1 MNIADSM
8 AMTTDRFR
16 PGARRSLLALFGCLL
31 AAAGFAT
38 AARADQDMEIRI
50 RNLGPA
56 LDAYV
61 SKGMKDF
68 DSPGVAI
75 GIVTSDRLYF
85 LKGYG
90 VRRKGGEKVD
100 TKTVFQIGSTT
111 KAFLATTMAIAADRG
126 KLDWD
131 ARIVDLDDG
140 FEMKD
145 PWVTRE
151 FRVSDLLAQRSG
163 MPPSAN
169 DVMGMLGV
177 DQAGMVRAMRFV
189 EPVSS
194 FRSTFAYTNVT
205 HMLAQ
210 RIVARQFSA
219 PNWDTVVR
227 TEIFGPLGM
236 KDSSFTAEAIEAAP
250 NHTQGYRWTPQGTVE
265 VPFTPIFPYD
275 FGAAGAINSTIEDLG
290 PWVRLH
296 LAEGKFEGKEIVSA
310 KNLAVTKT
318 PRTGIGPT
326 LAYAMG
332 WVIQS
337 TPNGRIVWH
346 NGGTTAYGAFI
357 GMAPDKDIGVI
368 VLTNETNVG
377 LPDAIGEW
385 TLDRLLGNPEIDH
398 VAERL
403 KAANAAFAQDGKA
416 GASPAV
422 RQPATVLAPLAGDY
436 VNDSF
441 GHAKVSEDGAGL
453 SVEILAT
460 GAKLKLADQGGQAF
474 VVTLVPEGRFQGV
487 AENIG
492 PTPIGIAQFEVDQ
505 SGGIGGFTFISGDN
519 NQRYPF
525 RRR

>member
-1 MNIADSM
+1 MNFGGFFDA
-8 AMTTDRFR
+8 TRLVF
-16 PGARRSLLALFGCLL
+16 ARRHTLPFL
-31 AAAGFAT
+31 AALIFWIPQT
-38 AARADQDMEIRI
+38 QTTRADQDMEIRI

-61 SKGMKDF
+61 AKGMKDF
-68 DSPGVAI
+68 DNPGAAV

-90 VRRKGGEKVD
+90 VRKKGGEKVD

-111 KAFLATTMAIAADRG
+111 KAFLATTMAIAADRK

-131 ARIVDLDDG
+131 ARVIDLDPD
-140 FEMKD
+140 FQMKD

-151 FRVSDLLAQRSG
+151 FRVSDLLAQHSSL
-163 MPPSAN
+163 PPSAN
-169 DVMGMLGV
+169 DVMGLLGV

-219 PNWDTVVR
+219 PDWDSVVR
-227 TEIFGPLGM
+227 KEIFGPLGM
-236 KDSSFTAEAIEAAP
+236 KDSSFTAEAIQAAT
-250 NHTQGYRWTPQGTVE
+250 NHTEGYRWTPQGTVE
-265 VPFTPIFPYD
+265 VPFTPIFPYG

-296 LAEGKFEGKEIVSA
+296 LANGKFEGKEIVSA
-310 KNLAVTKT
+310 KNLAITKT
-318 PRTGIGPT
+318 PRTGMNET
-326 LAYAMG
+326 LTYAMG
-332 WVIQS
+332 WVVQS

-357 GMAPDKDIGVI
+357 GMAPDKDVGVI

-377 LPDAIGEW
+377 LPDAMGEW
-385 TLDRLLGNPEIDH
+385 ILDRLLGNPEVDH

-403 KAANAAFAQDGKA
+403 KAAKVAFAQGEKA
-416 GASPAV
+416 GAPPAA
-422 RQPATVLAPLAGDY
+422 RQPATMLTPLLGDY

-441 GHAKVSEDGAGL
+441 GHARVSEDGAAL

-460 GAKLKLADQGGQAF
+460 GAKLKLADRGGQAF
-474 VVTLVPEGRFQGV
+474 AVTLVPEGRFQAI
-487 AENIG
+487 AENLG
-492 PTPIGIAQFEVDQ
+492 PTPIGMAQFEVDQ

-525 RRR
+525 LR

>member
-1 MNIADSM
+1 MIF
-8 AMTTDRFR
+8 DRSIGSRGMFGGR
-16 PGARRSLLALFGCLL
+16 LRYALLLVAALAVLAPGAVRDAS
-31 AAAGFAT
+31 
-38 AARADQDMEIRI
+38 ADEAMELRI
-50 RNLGPA
+50 RDLA
-56 LDAYV
+56 IRLDGYV
-61 SKGMKDF
+61 AKGMKDF
-68 DSPGVAI
+68 DNPGLAI
-75 GIVTSDRLYF
+75 GIVTGDKLYF
-85 LKGYG
+85 SRGYG
-90 VRRKGGEKVD
+90 VRKKGGEPVD
-100 TKTVFQIGSTT
+100 TRTVFQIGSTT
-111 KAFLATTMAIAADRG
+111 KAFLATTMAIAADRE
-126 KLDWD
+126 KLAWD

-140 FEMKD
+140 FQMKD

-151 FRVSDLLAQRSG
+151 FRVSDLLAQHSS

-169 DVMGMLGV
+169 DLMGMLGV

-219 PNWDTVVR
+219 PDWDTVVR
-227 TEIFGPLGM
+227 KEIFGPLGM
-236 KDSSFTAEAIEAAP
+236 QNSSFTAEAIQAAP
-250 NHTQGYRWTPQGTVE
+250 NHTEGYRWTPQGTVE
-265 VPFTPIFPYD
+265 VPFTPIFPYG

-296 LAEGKFEGKEIVSA
+296 LANGKFEGKEIVTA

-318 PRTGIGPT
+318 PRTGMNET
-326 LAYAMG
+326 LTYAMG

-357 GMAPDKDIGVI
+357 GMAPDKDVGVI

-377 LPDAIGEW
+377 LPDAMGEW
-385 TLDRLLGNPEIDH
+385 ILDRLLGNPEVDH

-403 KAANAAFAQDGKA
+403 KAANAAFAEGEKA
-416 GASPAV
+416 GAPPAV

-436 VNDSF
+436 ANDSL
-441 GHAKVSEDGAGL
+441 GQAKVSEDGAGL
-453 SVEILAT
+453 SVEISAT

-474 VVTLVPEGRFQGV
+474 AVTLVPEGRFQGI
-487 AENIG
+487 AENLG

-519 NQRYPF
+519 GQKYPF
-525 RRR
+525 MRR

>member
-1 MNIADSM
+1 MNFGGFFDA
-8 AMTTDRFR
+8 ARFVS
-16 PGARRSLLALFGCLL
+16 ARRHALPFL
-31 AAAGFAT
+31 AALILWALPAQL
-38 AARADQDMEIRI
+38 ARADQDMEIRI

-61 SKGMKDF
+61 AKGMKDF
-68 DSPGVAI
+68 DNPGAAV

-90 VRRKGGEKVD
+90 VRRKGGEPVD

-111 KAFLATTMAIAADRG
+111 KAFLATTMAIASDRG

-131 ARIVDLDDG
+131 ARIVDLDDD

-151 FRVSDLLAQRSG
+151 FRVSDLLAQHSS

-194 FRSTFAYTNVT
+194 FRSAFAYTNVT

-210 RIVARQFSA
+210 RIVARQFGA
-219 PNWDTVVR
+219 TDWDTVVR
-227 TEIFGPLGM
+227 NEIFGPLGM
-236 KDSSFTAEAIEAAP
+236 KDSSFTADAIQAAP
-250 NHTQGYRWTPQGTVE
+250 NHTEGYRWTPQGTVE
-265 VPFTPIFPYD
+265 VPFTPIFPYG
-275 FGAAGAINSTIEDLG
+275 FGAAGSINSTVEDLG

-296 LAEGKFEGKEIVSA
+296 LANGKFEGREIVSA

-318 PRTGIGPT
+318 PRTGMNET
-326 LAYAMG
+326 LTYAMG

-357 GMAPDKDIGVI
+357 GMAPDKDVGVI

-377 LPDAIGEW
+377 LPDAMGEW
-385 TLDRLLGNPEIDH
+385 ILDRLLGNPEVDH

-403 KAANAAFAQDGKA
+403 KAAKAAFAEVEKA
-416 GASPAV
+416 SAPPAV

-436 VNDSF
+436 ANDSL
-441 GHAKVSEDGAGL
+441 GHAKVSEDGPGL

-460 GAKLKLADQGGQAF
+460 GAKLKLADRGGQAF
-474 VVTLVPEGRFQGV
+474 DVTLVPEGRFQGI

-505 SGGIGGFTFISGDN
+505 SGAIGGFSFISGDN
-519 NQRYPF
+519 GQKYPF
-525 RRR
+525 TRH

>member
-1 MNIADSM
+1 MGFH
-8 AMTTDRFR
+8 RFFGAGR
-16 PGARRSLLALFGCLL
+16 FVLARRGALRVLATLIVWTLG
-31 AAAGFAT
+31 AT
-38 AARADQDMEIRI
+38 QGARADEAMEIRI
-50 RNLGPA
+50 RDLA
-56 LDAYV
+56 IRLDAYV
-61 SKGMKDF
+61 TKGMKDF
-68 DSPGVAI
+68 DSPGAAI

-90 VRRKGGEKVD
+90 VRRKGGEPVD

-126 KLDWD
+126 NLDWD
-131 ARIVDLDDG
+131 ARVADLDPD
-140 FEMKD
+140 FQMKD
-145 PWVTRE
+145 PWVTSA

-169 DVMGMLGV
+169 DVMGILGV

-219 PNWDTVVR
+219 PDWDSVVR
-227 TEIFGPLGM
+227 KEIFGPLGM
-236 KDSSFTAEAIEAAP
+236 QNSSFTAEAIQAAP
-250 NHTQGYRWTPQGTVE
+250 NHTEGYRWTPQGSVE
-265 VPFTPIFPYD
+265 VPFTPIFPYG

-296 LAEGKFEGKEIVSA
+296 LANGKFEGKEIVSA
-310 KNLAVTKT
+310 KNLGVTKT
-318 PRTGIGPT
+318 PRTGMSDR

-337 TPNGRIVWH
+337 TPNGRLVWH

-357 GMAPDKDIGVI
+357 GMAPDKDVGVI

-385 TLDRLLGNPEIDH
+385 TLDRLLGNPEVDH

-403 KAANAAFAQDGKA
+403 KAAKAAFAQDEKA
-416 GASPAV
+416 GAAPAT
-422 RQPATVLAPLAGDY
+422 RQAATVLPPLVGDY

-441 GHAKVSEDGAGL
+441 GQVTVSEAEAGL
-453 SVEILAT
+453 LVELKET
-460 GAKLKLADQGGQAF
+460 GAKLKLDDLGGQAF
-474 VVTLVPEGRFQGV
+474 SVTLVPEGRFAAI
-487 AENIG
+487 AENLG
-492 PTPIGIAQFEVDQ
+492 PTSIGVAQFEVGLD
-505 SGGIGGFTFISGDN
+505 GGISGFRFASADN
-519 NQRYPF
+519 GQPYPF
-525 RRR
+525 KRR

>member
-1 MNIADSM
+1 MNFG
-8 AMTTDRFR
+8 RFFDATR
-16 PGARRSLLALFGCLL
+16 FVFAWRRALPLL
-31 AAAGFAT
+31 AALIFWMPQAQI
-38 AARADQDMEIRI
+38 ARADQGMEMRVRDLAIR
-50 RNLGPA
+50 

-61 SKGMKDF
+61 TKGMKDF
-68 DSPGVAI
+68 DNPGAAV
-75 GIVTSDRLYF
+75 GIVTSDKLYF

-90 VRRKGGEKVD
+90 VRKKGGEPVD

-126 KLDWD
+126 KLDWN
-131 ARIVDLDDG
+131 ARIVDLDDA

-151 FRVSDLLAQRSG
+151 FRVSDLLAQHSS

-169 DVMGMLGV
+169 DLMGILGV
-177 DQAGMVRAMRFV
+177 EQAGMVRAMRFV

-194 FRSTFAYTNVT
+194 FRSAFAYTNVT

-219 PNWDTVVR
+219 TDWDSVVR
-227 TEIFGPLGM
+227 KEIFEPLGM
-236 KDSSFTAEAIEAAP
+236 QNSSFTAEAIQAAP
-250 NHTQGYRWTPQGTVE
+250 NHTEGYRWTPQGSVE
-265 VPFTPIFPYD
+265 VPFTPLFPYG

-296 LAEGKFEGKEIVSA
+296 LANGKFEGREIVSA

-318 PRTGIGPT
+318 PRTGMNET
-326 LAYAMG
+326 LTYAMG

-357 GMAPDKDIGVI
+357 GMAPDKDVGVI

-377 LPDAIGEW
+377 LPDALGEW
-385 TLDRLLGNPEIDH
+385 ILDRLLGNPEIDH

-403 KAANAAFAQDGKA
+403 KTARA
-416 GASPAV
+416 GYQQEEKVGSPPAV

-453 SVEILAT
+453 SVGILAT

-474 VVTLVPEGRFQGV
+474 AITLVPEGRFQGI
-487 AENIG
+487 AENLG

-519 NQRYPF
+519 GQKYPF
-525 RRR
+525 MRK